1 MRKSLH
7 VRSVVTVGVLASL
20 GVVLAACGST
30 SSTSTSAKTSSSSA
44 TVATSSSSYGT
55 IVTSGSGVTYY
66 VFSADSHD
74 HSACTGSCAAAW
86 HPVLATHP
94 TVGGSAQASLVSTFV
109 RPGGEHQVAYDGHP
123 LYTFVDDSGPH
134 VISGQGINSF
144 GGSWHV
150 IAPSGTPITAASSS
164 SSSSSSGY
172 SSGY

>member
-1 MRKSLH
+1 MRVSLH
-7 VRSVVTVGVLASL
+7 VRCVVAGGVVASL
-20 GVVLAACGST
+20 GLLLAACG
-30 SSTSTSAKTSSSSA
+30 STSTSAKTSTSSA
-44 TVATSSSSYGT
+44 TVATSTSSYGT
-55 IVTSGSGVTYY
+55 IVTSGSGVTFY

-74 HSACTGSCAAAW
+74 RSACTSSCAAAW
-86 HPVLATHP
+86 HPVIAAHP
-94 TVGGSAQASLVSTFV
+94 TVGGAAKQSLVSTFV

-150 IAPSGTPITAASSS
+150 ISPGGVPITAAASSS